1 MCAFPIVVSHSIPE
15 GNALL
20 IETPY
25 GRVFHTGDWK
35 LDEAPV
41 LGAPST
47 AAALDAIGDKGVLAL
62 VCDSTNVFTAEASGS
77 ESSLRAGLLA
87 CVASAPGRVLVPT
100 FASNA
105 ERLQPLGDAAG
116 AAGRP
121 LVGAR
126 TRPHP
131 H

>member
-62 VCDSTNVFTAEASGS
+62 VCDSTNVFNAEAPGS
-77 ESSLRAGLLA
+77 ESS
-87 CVASAPGRVLVPT
+87 SDGRTVGQGGSSPCR
-100 FASNA
+100 F
-105 ERLQPLGDAAG
+105 RWAADQYKNN
-116 AAGRP
+116 
-121 LVGAR
+121 
-126 TRPHP
+126 THKNT
-131 H
+131 

>member
-1 MCAFPIVVSHSIPE
+1 MRISDWSSDVCSSDLFNCTFVPVSHSIPE

-62 VCDSTNVFTAEASGS
+62 VCDSTNVFNAEASGS
-77 ESSLRAGLLA
+77 ESSLRAGLLD
-87 CVASAPGRVLVPT
+87 CVASAPGRVL
-100 FASNA
+100 
-105 ERLQPLGDAAG
+105 
-116 AAGRP
+116 
-121 LVGAR
+121 AR
-126 TRPHP
+126 KSVV
-131 H
+131 